1 MRKSKYSEQQIVG
14 ARQRAPTGQRLCP
27 EHAPPLPPNAPRFRS
42 ATGSGRCHGHNASSG
57 CSLSTLTNR
66 QDRRF
71 ARPKAAAKRSG
82 TGTCPMKPASN
93 AAAACASSPA
103 SSNPQSSS
111 GFWAISATRRC
122 PSIRRIRAE
131 RRRRATAWSER
142 SVLSITTRATVQGRA
157 AFGLRRDAPAFPAE
171 RKGFTC
177 PSDAGPGRLR
187 EMAASICRRRP
198 GFGRY
203 KLAPTVSLLT

>member
-111 GFWAISATRRC
+111 GFWNISAILWS
-122 PSIRRIRAE
+122 PSIRHIRAAH
-131 RRRRATAWSER
+131 RRRAIAWSDR
-142 SVLSITTRATVQGRA
+142 FVLFVTTRATVQGRA
-157 AFGLRRDAPAFPAE
+157 VFGLRRDAPAFSGE
-171 RKGFTC
+171 KGRFTRLNHEG
-177 PSDAGPGRLR
+177 SDRLR
-187 EMAASICRRRP
+187 RMAASICPQRP
-198 GFGRY
+198 GFS
-203 KLAPTVSLLT
+203 SLRRSRS